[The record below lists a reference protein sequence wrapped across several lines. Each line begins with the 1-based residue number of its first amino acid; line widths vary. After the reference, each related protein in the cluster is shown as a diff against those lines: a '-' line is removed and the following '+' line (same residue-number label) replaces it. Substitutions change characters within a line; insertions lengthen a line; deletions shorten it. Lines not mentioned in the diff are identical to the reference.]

1 MRTSPTSSPQAEKRI
16 ARSIPWLI
24 FFGAL
29 AVFTVRMRS
38 EFLMIDTR
46 FALFVHEMR
55 ETGMVFWP
63 TLYGRPYPDYT
74 GFSTLLSLGAAEITG
89 KVDYFSLILP
99 TALAGAFLIV
109 MVWETG
115 VRLFSV
121 RIAAAAVLLMFCA
134 FEFVGI
140 CRIASV
146 DLYPALATI
155 CAFYL
160 TWTAIHENHERR
172 VYWSLAFLAAGYI
185 ARGPIG
191 LVVPAAVVCA
201 TLLVERRYGLL
212 TGFALSSGLLLALLL
227 ALWGWAIFRFGGE
240 ELLKKCLDMQITH
253 RMSKG
258 KPPWYYFT
266 NAAGSYAFTYPA
278 ALGIIAV
285 YAAVFKKKMLTAS
298 SLRPFAD
305 CAAWLLVIV
314 AGFSIPG
321 TKHLRYIAPL
331 IPAAA
336 LIAAHLVWNPA
347 KIPLL
352 RKVRKVFFILIRSA
366 AALAAPLFIGIQL
379 VLLHPAVAQKTGGVI
394 RLPLLSGT
402 VILVL
407 IFLLALFS
415 GRFGRYRRLA
425 LLAAAAGLVVFCR
438 IMLLEP
444 IEEATLSSRAFSLRC
459 EAIRGERIPLF
470 FALGPDGD
478 ENKYMIHVS
487 RSRIFIPKYA
497 AGEELSRLPAGTL
510 VIARMDKWTQPDSGW
525 NILTRGRIG
534 RRACALLEKKEGPSS
549 PPRVR

>member
-1 MRTSPTSSPQAEKRI
+1 MRTLPAFSTRMGDRI
-16 ARSIPWLI
+16 ARSVPWLI

-29 AVFTVRMRS
+29 TVFTVRMRS

-55 ETGMVFWP
+55 ETGMLFWP
-63 TLYGRPYPDYT
+63 TLYGEPYPDYT
-74 GFSTLLSLGAAEITG
+74 GFSTLLSLGAAELTG

-99 TALAGAFLIV
+99 SALAGAFLIV
-109 MVWETG
+109 MTWKTG
-115 VRLFSV
+115 VRLFGA

-160 TWTAIHENHERR
+160 TWTAIHEHHERR
-172 VYWSLAFLAAGYI
+172 VYWSLLFLAAGYI

-191 LVVPAAVVCA
+191 LVVPAAAVCA
-201 TLLVERRYGLL
+201 TLLVERRYALL
-212 TGFALSSGLLLALLL
+212 IRFALCSGLLLIFLL
-227 ALWGWAIFRFGGE
+227 ALWGWIIFRFGGE
-240 ELLKKCLDMQITH
+240 ELLRKCLDMQITG

-266 NAAGSYAFTYPA
+266 NAVGSYAFAYPA

-285 YAAVFKKKMLTAS
+285 YAVVFKRKLLTAS

-305 CAAWLLVIV
+305 CAAWLSVIV

-347 KIPLL
+347 KLPLL
-352 RKVRKVFFILIRSA
+352 RKIRKLFFILTRIL
-366 AALAAPLFIGIQL
+366 AALAVPLFIGLQL
-379 VLLHPAVAQKTGGVI
+379 VLLHPAVVQKTGSVI
-394 RLPLLSGT
+394 RLPLLPGT
-402 VILVL
+402 VVLVL
-407 IFLLALFS
+407 IFLLTLFS
-415 GRFGRYRRLA
+415 GRFGRYSRLA

-444 IEEATLSSRAFSLRC
+444 IEAATLSSRAFTLHC
-459 EAIRGERIPLF
+459 EKIRGSRPLF
-470 FALGPDGD
+470 FYALGRDGD

-487 RSRIFIPKYA
+487 RSRIFIPRYV
-497 AGEELSRLPAGTL
+497 SRGNVSSLAAGTL
-510 VIARMDKWTQPDSGW
+510 VVARLDKWNQAESDWTV
-525 NILTRGRIG
+525 LARGRIG
-534 RRACALLEKKEGPSS
+534 RRACALLEKKKGPT
-549 PPRVR
+549 RFHRTR